1 MKPVKKF
8 FVYKGKLSLK
18 PKTKLKGFCTEWFQI
33 QE

>member
-1 MKPVKKF
+1 MKPVKKI

-18 PKTKLKGFCTEWFQI
+18 PKTKLNGFCTEWFEI

>member
-18 PKTKLKGFCTEWFQI
+18 PKTKLKGYSTEWFQI